1 MYCISIS
8 HKRAPA
14 HIREQYAFTKE
25 ERAEFVRKLIE
36 ETKVSGA
43 VMLCTCNRS
52 ELYFSSTK
60 AEEEREAVIE
70 RVEEQFAAYK
80 QVAKEEFLRYLNV
93 FEGDLATTHL
103 FKVCGGFESK
113 ILGEDEILRQ
123 VKEAYEE
130 AKENGTTGYELN
142 MTFQKAIASAKRI
155 KTHTEISN
163 MPISIATLVAN
174 EVAQLEK
181 EGEKRVLLMGLT
193 GKIGG
198 DVAKNLLCK
207 PNIKILGTV
216 RNVTSKQ
223 GDEKD
228 GIQIVPYANRYEYIN
243 DADVIISATSSPHYT
258 LCADKTAEVMKTKKE
273 RLFLDLAMPRD
284 IDAEMVQ
291 LPGVTLHNI
300 DYFDTI
306 SKRNGTLKLE
316 ELDRATMILEE
327 EKQELIKELVFHE
340 YREQIPR
347 WKEIFEQMPLEKIL
361 YRMKKKADEESLK
374 TVLEVFGKLEEWMV
388 KE

>member
-1 MYCISIS
+1 
-8 HKRAPA
+8 
-14 HIREQYAFTKE
+14 
-25 ERAEFVRKLIE
+25 
-36 ETKVSGA
+36 
-43 VMLCTCNRS
+43 MLCTCNRS

-174 EVAQLEK
+174 EVAQLE
-181 EGEKRVLLMGLT
+181 
-193 GKIGG
+193 
-198 DVAKNLLCK
+198 N
-207 PNIKILGTV
+207 
-216 RNVTSKQ
+216 
-223 GDEKD
+223 
-228 GIQIVPYANRYEYIN
+228 
-243 DADVIISATSSPHYT
+243 
-258 LCADKTAEVMKTKKE
+258 
-273 RLFLDLAMPRD
+273 
-284 IDAEMVQ
+284 
-291 LPGVTLHNI
+291 
-300 DYFDTI
+300 
-306 SKRNGTLKLE
+306 
-316 ELDRATMILEE
+316 
-327 EKQELIKELVFHE
+327 
-340 YREQIPR
+340 
-347 WKEIFEQMPLEKIL
+347 
-361 YRMKKKADEESLK
+361 
-374 TVLEVFGKLEEWMV
+374 
-388 KE
+388 